1 MWRSISDRKLFDMY
15 FDMKPEDEINPGVDW
30 TFRTVDLFSPDKR
43 SIFPIFCFRCTSI
56 FLKLVCWIQAVV
68 NGTLFLLWNHILD
81 LLYEDTSTGL
91 DILPKLTCDHTK
103 LIPYSIINVKLA
115 AQVFGWRFCKIL
127 SQEGLPEASGTARVC
142 MLMDIIIF
150 FNVIN
155 IHAHKLQRKP

>member
-1 MWRSISDRKLFDMY
+1 MY

-43 SIFPIFCFRCTSI
+43 SIFPIFYFRCTPI

-68 NGTLFLLWNHILD
+68 NGRLFLLWNHILD

-103 LIPYSIINVKLA
+103 LIPYSIMNVKLA
-115 AQVFGWRFCKIL
+115 AQVFSWRFSKIL
-127 SQEGLPEASGTARVC
+127 SQ
-142 MLMDIIIF
+142 
-150 FNVIN
+150 
-155 IHAHKLQRKP
+155 